1 MPRSFPRP
9 ALIVGTTALSVLPS
23 GRGGMA
29 GLLVQTSGG
38 RVSFSDSPTVRP
50 TISLG
55 VQSVK
60 VSGDGSGIVATVC
73 SATSFGSKLSS

>member
-60 VSGDGSGIVATVC
+60 VSGARGGIVVSVSST
-73 SATSFGSKLSS
+73 TSFGRELSS